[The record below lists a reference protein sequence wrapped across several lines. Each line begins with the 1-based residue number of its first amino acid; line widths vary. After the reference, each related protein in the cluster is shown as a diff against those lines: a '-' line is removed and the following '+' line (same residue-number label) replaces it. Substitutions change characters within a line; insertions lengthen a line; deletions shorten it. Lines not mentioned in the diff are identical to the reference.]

1 MEYLLYWVI
10 VGVVAGYLARIV
22 VPGESPGGIVGDLL
36 IGILGSVA
44 GGAMFNTLGRGYG
57 YGGIV
62 GSTGV
67 AFVGAVA
74 LLLVMRFVRRSHV

>member
-1 MEYLLYWVI
+1 MEHILYWII

-36 IGILGSVA
+36 VGIFGAVA
-44 GGAMFNTLGRGYG
+44 GGAIFNTLGGYS

-67 AFVGAVA
+67 AFIGSVA
-74 LLLVMRFVRRSHV
+74 LLLVMRLVRRSHV